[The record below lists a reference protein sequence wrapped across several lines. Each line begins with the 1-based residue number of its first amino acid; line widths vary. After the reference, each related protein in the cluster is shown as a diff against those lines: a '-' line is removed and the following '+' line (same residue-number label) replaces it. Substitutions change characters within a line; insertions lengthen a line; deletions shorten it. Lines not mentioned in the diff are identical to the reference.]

1 MTTLATLAIS
11 TYLPAGDLAK
21 IVAAVLIVS
30 VIAPTAVS
38 IAVVGL
44 DRRASGSPQAG
55 AGLVAFGVGVLAALV
70 AVGLYALVNR

>member
-1 MTTLATLAIS
+1 MTMLSIS

-21 IVAAVLIVS
+21 IVAAVLIVA
-30 VIAPTAVS
+30 VIAPSAVS

-55 AGLVAFGVGVLAALV
+55 AGLVALGVGVLTALV
-70 AVGLYALVNR
+70 ALGVYALVNR

>member
-1 MTTLATLAIS
+1 MTTLAVS
-11 TYLPAGDLAK
+11 TYLPAGDLAR
-21 IVAAVLIVS
+21 IIAAVLIVA

-44 DRRASGSPQAG
+44 DRRASGSPQVG
-55 AGLVAFGVGVLAALV
+55 AALVALGVGVLAALV

>member
-1 MTTLATLAIS
+1 MTMLAIS
-11 TYLPAGDLAK
+11 TYLPAGDLAR
-21 IVAAVLIVS
+21 IIAAVLIVA

-44 DRRASGSPQAG
+44 DRRATGSPQVG
-55 AGLVAFGVGVLAALV
+55 AGLVALGVGVLAALV